1 MAGQLVGAQAEA
13 KKASD
18 AASDTASD
26 AEEWPVSAAP
36 SVDLDALLVDF
47 VRTYNGMRQRD
58 AGWYAVMGVT
68 VGGSELAAIMGHNP
82 YSDFFDVVASKL
94 ATLEGGSSWT
104 GGGEACWWGTLFE
117 DVVCAYVEAD
127 LGGPIRGDDICIQ
140 EVEGHRNSPDGY
152 IVARLYRGTGGALHL
167 WTTDMSPEIP
177 TTPRILLLEFKCPM
191 SRKPLGRVPR
201 QYVPQVW
208 SGLAV
213 SPVAHLGLYVDAVF
227 RKCGILDLGDT
238 PDYDTDYHRYDRGA
252 WELPVA
258 WGLIGVYAPLLDA
271 PRRTRLGWRHD
282 EWAAGDP
289 DPDAP
294 DADASQ
300 AAWQIHTAYFGLR
313 LKNLASGT
321 REVVDLGDMEA
332 RLFNRTL
339 GLIDR
344 KRFPVT
350 RGAACFA
357 DGRGAALHTGRLV
370 GEAIEALRL
379 AAPADHWLLGVLP
392 WKLFEVSYV
401 PVARRPGFMAEVAP
415 EIAAVHQTVK
425 EARAAADPAAYL
437 RAKALAAT
445 NRRSPPAAS
454 HSTAVDEAV
463 IQDLFDSISDGADA
477 VGADAGA
484 G

>member
-1 MAGQLVGAQAEA
+1 MGG
-13 KKASD
+13 
-18 AASDTASD
+18 D
-26 AEEWPVSAAP
+26 AEGWPGAAP
-36 SVDLDALLVDF
+36 SVDLDALLAGF
-47 VRTYNGMRQRD
+47 VQKYNKMRQRD
-58 AGWYAVMGVT
+58 ADWYAAMGTT

-82 YSDFFDVVASKL
+82 YSGFFDVVASKL
-94 ATLEGGSSWT
+94 ATLEGRSSWT

-127 LGGPIRGDDICIQ
+127 LGGPVRGDDICIQ

-167 WTTDMSPEIP
+167 WTTDMSPDVP

-201 QYVPQVW
+201 QYLPQVW

-227 RKCGILDLGDT
+227 RKCGVLDLGDT
-238 PDYDTDYHRYDRGA
+238 PDYDTDYHRYDRNA

-258 WGLIGVYAPLLDA
+258 WGLIGVYAPLPGA
-271 PRRTRLGWRHD
+271 PRRTRMGWRLD
-282 EWAAGDP
+282 EWVAGDP

-300 AAWQIHTAYFGLR
+300 AAWQIHTAYFGLCPE
-313 LKNLASGT
+313 NLAMGAH
-321 REVVDLGDMEA
+321 EVVDLGGISA

-344 KRFPVT
+344 KRFPVA
-350 RGAACFA
+350 RGAPCFA
-357 DGRGAALHTGRLV
+357 DGRGAALHTGGEV
-370 GEAIEALRL
+370 GAAIEALRV

-392 WKLFEVSYV
+392 WKLFDVCYV

-415 EIAAVHQTVK
+415 KIAAVHQMVK

-437 RAKALAAT
+437 RAKAHAAT
-445 NRRSPPAAS
+445 NSGEAAPVAGR
-454 HSTAVDEAV
+454 STAVEDAS
-463 IQDLFDSISDGADA
+463 IQDLFDSIS
-477 VGADAGA
+477 AGA